1 MNSDKG
7 YLEIKTFAQ
16 IYYLI
21 HKKQLAVH
29 YMSKKKMNQCLPQR
43 VSSPKKRRKRQARVF
58 TLSIHLIQL
67 TQTTSNTVHNT
78 TLFVI
83 RGLCTALSL
92 ICIKSQ

>member
-1 MNSDKG
+1 MRTHMNSDKR

-43 VSSPKKRRKRQARVF
+43 VSSPKKRRKR
-58 TLSIHLIQL
+58 
-67 TQTTSNTVHNT
+67 
-78 TLFVI
+78 
-83 RGLCTALSL
+83 
-92 ICIKSQ
+92 